1 MDTYRGDNMLPLTLN
16 LYMYCGGDP
25 INYTDPTGH
34 GFLKKLFKK
43 LVKAATKSSS
53 RKASRKTTKKSTH
66 RASATIRRKAVVKR
80 ASSAAKKVKK
90 KVKKAA
96 KKTVKTAKKVAKTLA
111 VSSATAVIKGTAK
124 VIPGSNHLG
133 NDLALQISSIAS
145 VIDAGHKGKQR
156 TYSRT
161 IEGSGAA
168 LIGASLEIGYAVT
181 SQKQVALT
189 ASVSFNG
196 IYGFGASVIKKDK
209 YYNTGTLNKIREFGP
224 GIGVNV
230 TNGGVS
236 MEAEHNEIIDS
247 INNSNPGQEIGFGY
261 GIGVG
266 AKYWKA
272 RVGGNAGFSFTMV
285 QRIW

>member
-1 MDTYRGDNMLPLTLN
+1 MAM
-16 LYMYCGGDP
+16 
-25 INYTDPTGH
+25 
-34 GFLKKLFKK
+34 
-43 LVKAATKSSS
+43 
-53 RKASRKTTKKSTH
+53 
-66 RASATIRRKAVVKR
+66 
-80 ASSAAKKVKK
+80 
-90 KVKKAA
+90 
-96 KKTVKTAKKVAKTLA
+96 
-111 VSSATAVIKGTAK
+111 
-124 VIPGSNHLG
+124 
-133 NDLALQISSIAS
+133 QITSIAN
-145 VIDAGHKGKQR
+145 VIDAGRKGKKR

-209 YYNTGTLNKIREFGP
+209 YYNTGTLNKLREFGP